1 MSSSETS
8 IYFDYLQLSKTH
20 IEKHGPKT
28 IVLLQVG
35 AFFEVYGFKSPT
47 TGEIQDDTRIVE
59 FCQICNLNMSDKK
72 IVYDG
77 RPVIMAGFRD
87 YSLDKYLQKIT
98 DQGYSAVVFVQEK
111 RGAKVVRVFDAV
123 YSSGTYLS
131 FDTDHLPQTT
141 NHIMCVWLELHQPV
155 GSKNKNAMS
164 KTRPTLVCGVAVAN
178 IFTGKSVLMEYVQPW
193 TMDPTTFDELEK
205 MVAIY
210 QPNELLVISDQSD
223 HEIDHILQYSGVHTQ
238 LIHRISIAHSKPAQ
252 KCTQQKYIQ
261 HILDTF
267 YEIDAYNSYEEF
279 TRNPTATQAFCFLL
293 DFIQERNPQLVR
305 NIQVPDFQSSHSVLL
320 ANHTLK
326 QLNILPSSQEPA
338 GRLSSVSSFLNKCC
352 SAMGRRRFHSQ
363 LVAPTTNIEWLNQE
377 YEMTELLLNP
387 EEYEKVDPIR
397 KILGQIRD
405 IEKQCRQLVLRKIYP
420 SSLYHLYSA
429 AQNTK
434 QIHLAFSNTPR
445 LGQYFGDNVQ
455 EKAKTIATFLE
466 SRLYLDHCK
475 TTSSITSF
483 EENLIR
489 PKVCS
494 ILDKALEEYTENNQ
508 VLKTLHFAL
517 NQLIREKEGA
527 KVCEQEYVKI
537 HETEKSGYKFQIT
550 KKRGLTLKRI
560 IAQMSA
566 TASADT
572 TIGGIEGTAWN
583 QIQLHS
589 ASTSADEITFPRL
602 TRVCNDLLYLKDT
615 LNKCIANA
623 YLQVLNDLEK
633 RHYDDLEM
641 IAEFVAKVDV
651 LQTKAFIAKTYH
663 YCRPRIAN
671 DAAAAKAFVS
681 AEELRHPLIEHI
693 QTNEIYVANSLT
705 LGRGDIQGVLLY
717 GTNAVGK
724 TSFIRALGVSIIM
737 AQAGLFVPCSRFE
750 YRPYTAIFSRILGND
765 NLFKGLSTFAVEMS
779 ELRVIL
785 KMADENSLILGD
797 ELCSGTET
805 ESALSIFT
813 AGLMHLYKKESSFI
827 FATHFHEMI
836 RFAEIQELSKMSMKH
851 MAVHYDAEIDAL
863 VYDRKLMD
871 GPGNRMY
878 GLEVCKSLHLPQEF
892 LDTAYQIRSTYFP
905 GGKTELSHPVT
916 RYNAQKIRGYCE
928 MCKTELAE
936 EVHHLEPQQKAVDG
950 FIQNERGIFSKNHPA
965 NLASVCEKCHLS
977 MHHPNPDTV
986 SAKNTKDRP
995 NTVKKVVKQKTTR
1008 GYMRLSEEAM

>member
-1 MSSSETS
+1 MSES

-35 AFFEVYGFKSPT
+35 AFFEVYGFKSPI
-47 TGEIQDDTRIVE
+47 TGEIQDDTRIVD

-72 IVYDG
+72 IVYEG
-77 RPVIMAGFRD
+77 RSVFMAGFRD

-98 DQGYSAVVFVQEK
+98 DQGHTAVVFVQEK
-111 RGAKVVRVFDAV
+111 KGSKVVRVFDGV
-123 YSSGTYLS
+123 YSSGTFIS
-131 FDTDHLPQTT
+131 FETDHLPQPT
-141 NHIMCVWLELHQPV
+141 NHIMCVWLELHQPIT
-155 GSKNKNAMS
+155 SNKNRIS
-164 KTRPTLVCGVAVAN
+164 TRPTMVCGVAVAN
-178 IFTGKSVLMEYVQPW
+178 IFTGRSVLTEYVQPW

-210 QPNELLVISDQSD
+210 QPNEILVISDRNND
-223 HEIDHILQYSGVHTQ
+223 EIDKVLQYSGVQTQ
-238 LIHRISIAHSKPAQ
+238 MVHRISITTSKQAE
-252 KCTQQKYIQ
+252 KCTQQKYVQ
-261 HILDTF
+261 HILETF
-267 YEIDAYNSYEEF
+267 YEIDAYNTYEEF
-279 TRNPTATQAFCFLL
+279 TRHPTATQAFCYLL
-293 DFIQERNPQLVR
+293 NFIQERNPQLVR
-305 NIQVPDFQSSHSVLL
+305 NIQVPDFQSTRSVLL

-326 QLNILPSSQEPA
+326 QLNILDTQDIN
-338 GRLSSVSSFLNKCC
+338 GRFSSVSSFLNKCC

-363 LVAPTTNIEWLNQE
+363 LVSPTTDIEWLNQE

-387 EEYEKVDPIR
+387 DEYEKVDPVR

-429 AQNTK
+429 VQNTK

-455 EKAKTIATFLE
+455 EKTNTITTFLE

-483 EENLIR
+483 EENPIR
-489 PKVCS
+489 PKVCF

-517 NQLIREKEGA
+517 NQFIREKEGGN
-527 KVCEQEYVKI
+527 ETEYVKI

-566 TASADT
+566 TAVSA
-572 TIGGIEGTAWN
+572 TIGGVDGTAWN

-602 TRVCNDLLYLKDT
+602 TRVCNDLLYLKDI

-623 YLQVLNDLEK
+623 YLQVLQDLEK

-641 IAEFVAKVDV
+641 IADFVAKVDV

-663 YCRPRIAN
+663 YCRPRISN
-671 DAAAAKAFVS
+671 DAEKAFVS
-681 AEELRHPLIEHI
+681 ADELRHPLIEHI

-836 RFAEIQELSKMSMKH
+836 RFAEIQDLSKMAMKH

-892 LDTAYQIRSTYFP
+892 LDTAYEIRSTYFP
-905 GGKTELSHPVT
+905 GAKTELSHPVT
-916 RYNAQKIRGYCE
+916 RYNAKKIRGYCE
-928 MCKTELAE
+928 KCKTELAE
-936 EVHHLEPQQKAVDG
+936 EIHHLEPQQKAVDG

-965 NLASVCEKCHLS
+965 NLASLCEKCHLS
-977 MHHPNPDTV
+977 MHHSEIVIPK
-986 SAKNTKDRP
+986 STKDEP
-995 NTVKKVVKQKTTR
+995 KKIVKQKTTR
-1008 GYMRLSEEAM
+1008 GYMSLKSENNI